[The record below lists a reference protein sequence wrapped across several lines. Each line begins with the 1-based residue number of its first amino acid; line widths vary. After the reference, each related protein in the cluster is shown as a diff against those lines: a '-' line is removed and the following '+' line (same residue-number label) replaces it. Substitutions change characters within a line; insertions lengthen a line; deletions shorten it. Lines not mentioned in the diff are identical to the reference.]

1 MDIDKSINKLY
12 DKSGL
17 MQKYGD
23 QVWIAII
30 TVFIFGII
38 FTYLHVLNHMQK
50 VKKNWATER
59 CNPFIMPI
67 AGWINNTDKT
77 NESDLEYTANNF
89 EFCLGNII
97 TNFFHY
103 ISDAFKSTI
112 SGLQDIFADIGIIL
126 AALINFFMSLITS
139 LLLLIEYL
147 WHLVLQGYVSAEL
160 GLNSVRDS
168 LGKITGSVI
177 VILYTQILSFRLS
190 IMWMI
195 TTPIFM
201 IFTLLIQQ
209 LIDLLLW
216 CLKHQTMVLLQWTT
230 FAFCLTGIDIAALGT
245 SMSIFFSSLA
255 AEMEATA
262 AGMDTLGEGF
272 LAQIPAEIAIP
283 FVGWVMS
290 TASLTAGIGKFLT
303 GVGFVVSFI
312 INGITALA
320 NAIMSG
326 IGMAQTV
333 ASCFIAIGNAI
344 YNIVMLLVII
354 ASVTATMVILYIIY
368 LCWQFVKVTL
378 GQMNV
383 PGQGIPGLSF

>member
-23 QVWIAII
+23 QVWIAIM
-30 TVFIFGII
+30 TVFIFGVI

-112 SGLQDIFADIGIIL
+112 SGLQDIFKDMGIIL
-126 AALINFFMSLITS
+126 AGLINFFMALITS
-139 LLLLIEYL
+139 LLLLIENL
-147 WHLVLQGYVSAEL
+147 WNLVLQGYVSAEL

-168 LGKITGSVI
+168 IGKTMGTII
-177 VILYTQILSFRLS
+177 VILYTQILSFRLT

-201 IFTLLIQQ
+201 IFTLVIQNLIS
-209 LIDLLLW
+209 LLLW

-230 FAFCLTGIDIAALGT
+230 FAFCLTGIGIAALGT
-245 SMSIFFSSLA
+245 SMSVFLSMLA
-255 AEMEATA
+255 GMMEASSGALDAMGTSL
-262 AGMDTLGEGF
+262 MSIIPGE
-272 LAQIPAEIAIP
+272 LAIP
-283 FVGWVMS
+283 FAGPAMAAGTLTSAIASFVG
-290 TASLTAGIGKFLT
+290 GIGFI
-303 GVGFVVSFI
+303 VSSI
-312 INGITALA
+312 ISGITALA
-320 NAIMSG
+320 QAIMAG

-333 ASCFIAIGNAI
+333 ASCFVSIGNVI

-354 ASVTATMVILYIIY
+354 ASVTATMVILYIIF
-368 LCWQFVKVTL
+368 LCWAFVKQTL

>member
-77 NESDLEYTANNF
+77 TESDLQYTVNNF

-139 LLLLIEYL
+139 LLLLIENL

-160 GLNSVRDS
+160 GLNTVRDS
-168 LGKITGSVI
+168 LGKTMGSVI
-177 VILYTQILSFRLS
+177 VILYTQILSFRLT

-201 IFTLLIQQ
+201 LFTLLIQQ
-209 LIDLLLW
+209 LVSLLLW
-216 CLKHQTMVLLQWTT
+216 CLNHQTRVLLQWTT
-230 FAFCLTGIDIAALGT
+230 FAFCLTGIDIASIST
-245 SMSIFFSSLA
+245 SWSEFFSDLA
-255 AEMEATA
+255 ADMAETA
-262 AGMDTLGEGF
+262 ESMDILGGE
-272 LAQIPAEIAIP
+272 
-283 FVGWVMS
+283 S
-290 TASLTAGIGKFLT
+290 TAEAAVDATNPFTLPAVAGAIAAAVTFFIS
-303 GVGFVVSFI
+303 GVEAAVGLVL
-312 INGITALA
+312 NGIAALA
-320 NAIMSG
+320 NIISAG
-326 IGMAQTV
+326 IAAAQTV

-344 YNIVMLLVII
+344 YNTINLLVII
-354 ASVTATMVILYIIY
+354 VSVTATMVILYIIY